1 MNKKEQARLDK
12 QLDQIADNL
21 LMEAYRETFSIVDGI
36 YARLLVKLRDKINR
50 TLPKKEEWIWK
61 VYGITCERNQYLMKF
76 CLLKRIL
83 YAVHIEFACLIIM
96 VFGVIFSGRRITSLN
111 HVKRNIVYAMTLG

>member
-50 TLPKKEEWIWK
+50 TLAKKEE
-61 VYGITCERNQYLMKF
+61 QQ
-76 CLLKRIL
+76 
-83 YAVHIEFACLIIM
+83 
-96 VFGVIFSGRRITSLN
+96 
-111 HVKRNIVYAMTLG
+111 

>member
-36 YARLLVKLRDKINR
+36 YARLLVKLRDKIDR
-50 TLPKKEEWIWK
+50 TLPKKGEQ
-61 VYGITCERNQYLMKF
+61 ND
-76 CLLKRIL
+76 
-83 YAVHIEFACLIIM
+83 
-96 VFGVIFSGRRITSLN
+96 
-111 HVKRNIVYAMTLG
+111 

>member
-36 YARLLVKLRDKINR
+36 YARLLVKLRDKIDR
-50 TLPKKEEWIWK
+50 TLPKKEEQK
-61 VYGITCERNQYLMKF
+61 
-76 CLLKRIL
+76 
-83 YAVHIEFACLIIM
+83 
-96 VFGVIFSGRRITSLN
+96 
-111 HVKRNIVYAMTLG
+111 

>member
-36 YARLLVKLRDKINR
+36 YARLLVRLRDKIDR
-50 TLPKKEEWIWK
+50 TLPKKGEQNE
-61 VYGITCERNQYLMKF
+61 
-76 CLLKRIL
+76 
-83 YAVHIEFACLIIM
+83 
-96 VFGVIFSGRRITSLN
+96 
-111 HVKRNIVYAMTLG
+111 

>member
-50 TLPKKEEWIWK
+50 TLPKKEE
-61 VYGITCERNQYLMKF
+61 
-76 CLLKRIL
+76 
-83 YAVHIEFACLIIM
+83 
-96 VFGVIFSGRRITSLN
+96 
-111 HVKRNIVYAMTLG
+111 